1 MGKSTRMP
9 IRARRAPGGFTLIEL
24 MIVVA
29 IVGILSVLAAY
40 GVRKYIASS
49 KTAEARNSLGRI
61 ANSAIIQYEHENMNS
76 PVLSPGTSTGYT
88 RTLCASA
95 SQPVPQAIGKV
106 AGRKYQSTT
115 ADWNLDSAGNSG
127 FACLHFTIDQPQYYQ
142 YMYTTS
148 GTSNP
153 GDSFTGT
160 ANGDLNGDGVLST
173 FSLTGAINSSFVINV
188 APNMFEANPEE

>member
-1 MGKSTRMP
+1 MRTS
-9 IRARRAPGGFTLIEL
+9 IAARRAREGFTLIEL

-61 ANSAIIQYEHENMNS
+61 ANAAAIQYEHENMNS
-76 PVLSPGTSTGYT
+76 PVLSPGSSTGFT

-95 SQPVPQAIGKV
+95 SQPVPQALTTV

-115 ADWNLDSAGNSG
+115 ADWSVDNAGNSG

-142 YMYTTS
+142 YMYTVS
-148 GTSNP
+148 GTANP

-160 ANGDLNGDGVLST
+160 ANGDLNADGVYST
-173 FSLTGAINSSFVINV
+173 FALTGAINSAYVINV
-188 APNMFEANPEE
+188 APNMLEVNPDE